1 MRTFVCIFLS
11 SLFFLTACNSEPK
24 KVQDP
29 VAVENKSTGKLF
41 IIGGGDRTPLLMERM
56 LDESGA
62 DSNSYIAVLP
72 MSSEEPDSAFI
83 YITNDIREVSDI
95 QCVNLNFTEDDL
107 INESKLD
114 SLRKAKIIFI
124 TGGDQNRFMKLVKG
138 TPIQDAIKS
147 AYESG
152 SMIAGTSAGA
162 AVMSEVMIS
171 GEENFS
177 AEYEATYDKL
187 WKANG
192 IYQEGLGLLDNVIVD
207 QHFVARSRHNRLL
220 SALCDYPGRY
230 GMGIDEETA
239 AIVQNNTLT
248 VAGESQV
255 LLYYPQDTCQIQMY
269 RIGMK
274 NVRLD
279 VLLPGDTVRLHN

>member
-1 MRTFVCIFLS
+1 MKTIIC
-11 SLFFLTACNSEPK
+11 SLLFSLIIQSACNPAPK
-24 KVQDP
+24 KQADL
-29 VAVENKSTGKLF
+29 VAVGNKSTGKLF

-62 DSNSYIAVLP
+62 DSNSYIAILP

-83 YITNDIREVSDI
+83 YITADIKEVSNI
-95 QCVNLNFTEDDL
+95 KCVNLNFTESDL
-107 INESKLD
+107 IKESKLD

-124 TGGDQNRFMKLVKG
+124 TGGDQNRFMNLVKG
-138 TPIQDAIKS
+138 TPIQESIKS
-147 AYESG
+147 AYNNG
-152 SMIAGTSAGA
+152 SLIAGTSAGA
-162 AVMSEVMIS
+162 AIMSEIMIS
-171 GEENFS
+171 GDENFS

-187 WKANG
+187 WKENG
-192 IYQEGLGLLDNVIVD
+192 IYQDGLGLLKHVIVD

-239 AIVQNNTLT
+239 AIVHNNILT

-255 LLYYPQDTCQIQMY
+255 LLYYPQDTCQIQMH

-274 NVRLD
+274 NIRLD
-279 VLLPGDTVRLHN
+279 ILLPGDSVRLSN

>member
-1 MRTFVCIFLS
+1 MRTSVCFYLAVLLLTSACKSEATKNDTPVVAANS
-11 SLFFLTACNSEPK
+11 S
-24 KVQDP
+24 Q
-29 VAVENKSTGKLF
+29 GKLF
-41 IIGGGDRTPLLMERM
+41 IIGGGERTPLLMERM

-72 MSSEEPDSAFI
+72 MSSEEPDSAFA
-83 YITNDIREVSDI
+83 YIRKDISAVTDIR
-95 QCVNLNFTEDDL
+95 CVNLNFNEEDL

-124 TGGDQNRFMKLVKG
+124 TGGDQNRFMNLVRG
-138 TPIQDAIKS
+138 TPIEDAIKS
-147 AYESG
+147 AYLSG
-152 SMIAGTSAGA
+152 SLIAGTSAGA
-162 AVMSEVMIS
+162 AVMSEIMIS

-187 WKANG
+187 WKSNG
-192 IYQEGLGLLDNVIVD
+192 IYQNGLGLLDRVIVD

-239 AIVQNNTLT
+239 AIIQDKTLT

-255 LLYYPQDTCQIQMY
+255 LLYYPQDTCHIQMY

-279 VLLPGDTVRLHN
+279 ILLPGDTVKLY